1 MLLSF
6 LCCLLCKSSMPLRE
20 IRGQIPS
27 SGGVPVGMSILEKL
41 KTGITTASAA
51 ETRALATELAAALPP
66 DTTLALHGDMG
77 VGKTTFVQGLAHG
90 LGVPQQ
96 VTSPTF
102 AIHSVYQGATRKL
115 VHLDAY
121 RLENERQ
128 LDSLLLEEFL
138 TSPWCL
144 AIEWPEKTGAWLPKD
159 AWHLTLS
166 IVDGDKHRLV
176 LR

>member
-1 MLLSF
+1 MNI
-6 LCCLLCKSSMPLRE
+6 CDKLR
-20 IRGQIPS
+20 Q
-27 SGGVPVGMSILEKL
+27 
-41 KTGITTASAA
+41 GITTASAA
-51 ETRALATELAAALPP
+51 ETRALAAELAAVLPP

-77 VGKTTFVQGLAHG
+77 VGKTTFVQGLAQG
-90 LGVPQQ
+90 LGVREQ

-102 AIHSVYQGATRKL
+102 AIYSVYQGRKSKL

-121 RLENERQ
+121 RLENEHQ

-144 AIEWPEKTGAWLPKD
+144 AVEWPEKTGAWLPKE

-166 IVDGDKHRLV
+166 IVDGDKHRMKL
-176 LR
+176 L